1 MRRAFVVLLAVL
13 LLMASSVS
21 VTAAASGNGSVGINV
36 ALTRPASAA
45 LLADIGR
52 FGQVLDV
59 YENFNALTMKVREAD
74 LARIRALPYVAAAN
88 QDARRVGKPVP
99 INPATG
105 FADGI
110 GTWNLD
116 MIDATDVATDTRQVS
131 FDGTGVYVAV
141 LDTGLLSS
149 WPFYYGDDRIAEEY
163 AVAFGGG
170 GGEHGTISTQPNK
183 WQLDQDSHG
192 THVTSIILGYQGLVG
207 GQLVHVNGVAPGA
220 TVIPVKVLGQNG
232 SGWSSTTAHGIDYIV
247 GLKRGPLAGSPVV
260 INMSLGGPELDAVEK
275 AAIDAAIAA
284 GVIVVVA
291 AGNDGEEG
299 MSFPGAYPPVIS
311 VGSSGW
317 TGEWQAGGDAS
328 LTNWWWSD
336 DVAEGDATV
345 AGQSYISDF
354 SGRQLSG
361 QQLDLAAPGSWVV
374 GPYQSN
380 GQLSYFFVG
389 GTSQATPHVTGA
401 AALLAQQSPGIGQA
415 AVETRL
421 KTTATPL
428 AAGCRMVVPLPG
440 VPAENVCWA
449 VDATGAGI
457 LDLKAALGLGD

>member
-1 MRRAFVVLLAVL
+1 MRRAFVVLLATTL
-13 LLMASSVS
+13 LIASSVS
-21 VTAAASGNGSVGINV
+21 VAAAASGNRSIGINV
-36 ALTRPASAA
+36 ALKGPASRAV
-45 LLADIGR
+45 LNDIGR
-52 FGQVLDV
+52 FGRVLDV
-59 YENFNALTMKVREAD
+59 FETFNGLTMKAREAD
-74 LARIRALPYVAAAN
+74 LATIRALPYVAGAN
-88 QDARRVGKPVP
+88 EDARRVGKPVP
-99 INPATG
+99 INPATSFG
-105 FADGI
+105 DGV

-116 MIDATDVATDTRQVS
+116 MIDATDVATDAREVAL
-131 FDGTGVYVAV
+131 DGSGVYVAV

-183 WQLDQDSHG
+183 WQQDQDSHG
-192 THVTSIILGYQGLVG
+192 THVTSIILGFQGVIG
-207 GQLVHVNGVAPGA
+207 GQLVKVNGVAAGA

-232 SGWSSTTAHGIDYIV
+232 GGWSSTTAHGIDYITQ
-247 GLKRGPLAGSPVV
+247 LKRGPLAGSPVV

-299 MSFPGAYPPVIS
+299 MSFPGAYAPVIS
-311 VGSSGW
+311 VASSGW
-317 TGEWQAGGDAS
+317 TGEWLAGGDTS
-328 LTNWWWSD
+328 LTNWWWNDNVPETDAS
-336 DVAEGDATV
+336 VAA
-345 AGQSYISDF
+345 QSYISDF
-354 SGRQLSG
+354 SGRQLTG

-374 GPYQSN
+374 GPYQTN
-380 GQLSYFFVG
+380 GQLSFFFVG

-401 AALLAQQSPGIGQA
+401 AALLAQQTPSIGQA

-428 AAGCRMVVPLPG
+428 AAGCKMVVPIVGLA
-440 VPAENVCWA
+440 AEEVCWGA
-449 VDATGAGI
+449 DATGAGI
-457 LDLKAALGLGD
+457 LDLDSALGAGD